1 MVLDSSMMQQRWGQ
15 CPWWEGLKTAY
26 TDHTDHLMLQDPC
39 TFNDGEGFPPPS
51 GDEASLQ
58 HLQNLLAGGDGQ
70 TDLCANKGRS
80 IKAKMNTRCP
90 PSDYRAD
97 TMMPTTGST
106 TRPLTTD
113 KRKWIQIDETQPILP
128 ATRSAPYSQRA
139 TREER
144 TTDKRKWIQFY
155 ATQPILPATRSAPY
169 SQRATREERRPI
181 SPQVG
186 QPVGNQTSVGLAEH
200 GHLVG
205 VNDKMKRPTGP
216 NKAPV
221 IHRQPQPSYSYRK
234 GRSLPIRQPNGKNRG
249 STQDPAP
256 RNRLPTLD
264 WDNGSFDWSQ
274 NCKSIMDSELQESC
288 IQHFAKD
295 VV

>member
-113 KRKWIQIDETQPILP
+113 KREWIRIDE
-128 ATRSAPYSQRA
+128 
-139 TREER
+139 
-144 TTDKRKWIQFY
+144 
-155 ATQPILPATRSAPY
+155 TQPILPATRSAPY

-264 WDNGSFDWSQ
+264 WDIGSFDWSQ